1 MGKATLS
8 KAALRTELEAA
19 LAKYRGRVKQCPTAP
34 PPDLVFEE
42 ELEPLD
48 DGDEAEEDV
57 VPGR

>member
-1 MGKATLS
+1 LN

-19 LAKYRGRVKQCPTAP
+19 LAKYRGPVKQCPAATP
-34 PPDLVFEE
+34 PELVFEV

-48 DGDEAEEDV
+48 DGDEADEDV